1 MSNKKT
7 QKRTVNSLNLAFLD
21 IMSCGLGAVI
31 LLFLILKH
39 GASISPQEEVRVEN
53 DITTVEFEI
62 ETTKKEMVI
71 ITSDINERKTEI
83 KKIQNQ
89 NKIIS
94 TVIEEELDNQ
104 RLSEEEIR
112 NIESDLKQLEQQ
124 NIDIIQTEDEG
135 ERQYLTGLK
144 VEGKRIVFLLDASA
158 SMLDETIVNIVRR
171 SLYSDESKQNS
182 LKWIRAKKSAEW
194 LVNRLPIDSQYTF
207 ITFNENV
214 VSLTDSKWLNSSDVN
229 SINSVLTEL
238 NQLAPT
244 GGTNLEKALIFVK
257 SLRPMPDALF
267 LITDGLPT
275 IGEEVKT
282 FSSDFLEKCFRTKQR
297 QKKSISSNCRHQ
309 LFQKAKKGFLNGI
322 KIKTSTILLPL
333 EGDPRAAS
341 DFWNLSIQSGGLLI
355 SPSLDWP

>member
-62 ETTKKEMVI
+62 ETTKKEIVI
-71 ITSDINERKTEI
+71 ITSDINERKTET

-94 TVIEEELDNQ
+94 TVIEEELDNK
-104 RLSEEEIR
+104 RLSEEELR
-112 NIESDLKQLEQQ
+112 NVESDLKQLEQQ

-214 VSLTDSKWLNSSDVN
+214 FSLTDSKWLNSSDVN

>member
-94 TVIEEELDNQ
+94 TVIEEELDNK
-104 RLSEEEIR
+104 RLSEEELR
-112 NIESDLKQLEQQ
+112 NVESDLKQLEQQ

-229 SINSVLTEL
+229 SINSVLIEL

-275 IGEEVKT
+275 IGEEVKK

-309 LFQKAKKGFLNGI
+309 LFQKAKKGFLDGI

>member
-94 TVIEEELDNQ
+94 TVIEEELDNK
-104 RLSEEEIR
+104 RLSEEELR
-112 NIESDLKQLEQQ
+112 NVESDLKQLEQQ

-229 SINSVLTEL
+229 SINSVLIEL

-309 LFQKAKKGFLNGI
+309 LFQKAKKGFLDGI

>member
-94 TVIEEELDNQ
+94 TVIEEELDNK
-104 RLSEEEIR
+104 RLSEEELR
-112 NIESDLKQLEQQ
+112 NVESDLKQLEQQ

-229 SINSVLTEL
+229 SINSVLIEL

>member
-1 MSNKKT
+1 
-7 QKRTVNSLNLAFLD
+7 
-21 IMSCGLGAVI
+21 MSCGLGAVI
-31 LLFLILKH
+31 LVFLILKH

-62 ETTKKEMVI
+62 ETTKKEIVI
-71 ITSDINERKTEI
+71 ITSDINERKTET

-112 NIESDLKQLEQQ
+112 NIGSDLKQLEQQ
-124 NIDIIQTEDEG
+124 NIDIIQTDDDG

-144 VEGKRIVFLLDASA
+144 VEGKRIVFLLDSSA
-158 SMLDETIVNIVRR
+158 SMLDESIVNIVRR
-171 SLYSDESKQNS
+171 DLFSDESKQKS
-182 LKWIRAKKSAEW
+182 LKWTRAKKSAQW
-194 LVNRLPIDSQYTF
+194 LLNRLPVDSEYTF

-214 VSLTDSKWLNSSDVN
+214 VSLTDSKWLNSSDAKVTN
-229 SINSVLTEL
+229 IVLNAL
-238 NQLAPT
+238 DQLAPT
-244 GGTNLEKALIFVK
+244 GGTNLEKALVFVK
-257 SLRPMPDALF
+257 SIKPMPDALY

-275 IGEEVKT
+275 LGEEVEK
-282 FSSDFLEKCFRTKQR
+282 FSSGFLEKCFRTKQR
-297 QKKSISSNCRHQ
+297 QKKTISSNCRHQ
-309 LFQKAKKGFLNGI
+309 LFQKAKKGFLEGR

-333 EGDPRAAS
+333 EGDPRAAL
-341 DFWNLSIQSGGLLI
+341 DYWNLSIQSGGLLI